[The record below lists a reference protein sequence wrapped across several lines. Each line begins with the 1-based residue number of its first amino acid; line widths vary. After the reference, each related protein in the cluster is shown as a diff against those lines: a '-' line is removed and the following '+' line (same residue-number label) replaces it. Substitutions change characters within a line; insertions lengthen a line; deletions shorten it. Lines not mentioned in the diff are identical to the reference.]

1 MFKNEVISKS
11 LKAAV
16 ATIRF
21 EDLARY
27 LPFQTRYMS
36 GDTFNHIQSL
46 HVYDI
51 KTYGKPVPR
60 YVTGT
65 YHYLGVYSPEYT
77 VEEGDTLCRR
87 VGRIRGRVVEAVMK
101 ENCPGCEAIAQGIIK
116 RDIEQASTSL

>member
-1 MFKNEVISKS
+1 MFKNEFISKS

-27 LPFQTRYMS
+27 LPFQTRYVS
-36 GDTFNHIQSL
+36 GDTFNHIQSQ

-51 KTYGKPVPR
+51 KTYGKPVPK
-60 YVTGT
+60 YVET
-65 YHYLGVYSPEYT
+65 YLYIGVYAPEYT

-87 VGRIRGRVVEAVMK
+87 DGRIRVVEGVMK
-101 ENCPGCEAIAQGIIK
+101 ENCPGCEAIARGIIK
-116 RDIEQASTSL
+116 RDIEQASISL